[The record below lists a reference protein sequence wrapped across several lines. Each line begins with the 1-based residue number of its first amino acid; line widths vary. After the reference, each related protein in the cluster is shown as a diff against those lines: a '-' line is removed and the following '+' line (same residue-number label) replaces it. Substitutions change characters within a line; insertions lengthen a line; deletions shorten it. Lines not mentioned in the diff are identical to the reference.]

1 MMLRMVVKLLKC
13 PSCGEDVVLDDLF
26 EGMEFSCRLC
36 GSVMHYREGK
46 ILPLDTNEEF
56 ELDELIE
63 EEEEI
68 FDDEEFEEDEYFE
81 KDF

>member
-1 MMLRMVVKLLKC
+1 MVVKLLKC
-13 PSCGEDVVLDDLF
+13 PSCGEDVVIDDLF

-36 GSVMHYREGK
+36 GSVMLYREGR
-46 ILPLDTNEEF
+46 ILLLDTNEEF

-68 FDDEEFEEDEYFE
+68 FDDENEFEEDEYFKE
-81 KDF
+81 EY